1 MFMDPTTFGRKKGE
15 KGASAATIQGFFSDL
30 FQGEGGMRGWSEKEI
45 RGFLRQSFEGEEKL
59 SETMVGELAAALET
73 VLDPGAMEW
82 EAEKALRDYVKSGEF
97 GKFYARLRATQD
109 KSLEEAAAR
118 ASDAGNYTRQLE
130 GILNRVGG
138 IVLAYT
144 EDLADIAEQTAVRQV
159 TSQSRKGFL
168 GFRGGMKNLE
178 EARAVSAQDIGGRRQ
193 AMDRE
198 LFNQHI
204 NSILGLIKSEFLDIG
219 RLSKAQRTVISG
231 PQGFTQGGFQ
241 SGIDAL
247 KSLRPE
253 VGKNIQQFD
262 ALIRTLQLAYNK
274 QKRAIDKDERVQKIK
289 MMTLEIQ
296 AKITEQ
302 QHRIALEESANLGI
316 RSLLMAREEGKSAE
330 RVAELKRSVSA
341 PGALNFLTPMGALGR
356 EQGAETAIFDEEKRL
371 RDKGAI
377 HDAKAKLIELQNQ
390 AKINRITSEL
400 VESNLKLRTSIDA
413 LNTTMGGGASAGGTG
428 GGALGVGHI
437 AGGGGNLTRTRASG
451 DLYRFGDKERMEA
464 VTREIGK
471 EAAEKKAAEARVKEK
486 SC

>member
-1 MFMDPTTFGRKKGE
+1 MNELTGKLTGNVKAAQDYIIAQELLTEARTSEEVADASAKAAIALNAIGDVNLAHELQQAGDNIDDMIVKLGKWSDIQGGLIKVQGAKAGMLGFTDREDEIERLLKARERDPDDPGLTAALEGATGNLARLFMDPTTFGRKKGE

-219 RLSKAQRTVISG
+219 RLNKAQRTVI
-231 PQGFTQGGFQ
+231 
-241 SGIDAL
+241 
-247 KSLRPE
+247 
-253 VGKNIQQFD
+253 
-262 ALIRTLQLAYNK
+262 
-274 QKRAIDKDERVQKIK
+274 
-289 MMTLEIQ
+289 
-296 AKITEQ
+296 
-302 QHRIALEESANLGI
+302 
-316 RSLLMAREEGKSAE
+316 
-330 RVAELKRSVSA
+330 
-341 PGALNFLTPMGALGR
+341 
-356 EQGAETAIFDEEKRL
+356 
-371 RDKGAI
+371 
-377 HDAKAKLIELQNQ
+377 
-390 AKINRITSEL
+390 
-400 VESNLKLRTSIDA
+400 
-413 LNTTMGGGASAGGTG
+413 
-428 GGALGVGHI
+428 
-437 AGGGGNLTRTRASG
+437 
-451 DLYRFGDKERMEA
+451 
-464 VTREIGK
+464 
-471 EAAEKKAAEARVKEK
+471 
-486 SC
+486 